1 MLMSFVNL
9 QARYRSSYVNKYAI
23 CKQVQ
28 AITLFILLEN
38 VNERFFLSFFYSI
51 LIFIFVRSYKKQCL
65 LFFIIWCFLIFLSHE
80 FCISLTHDLKNWHSI
95 LGWAV
100 KRSIKKMFGSLPCPI
115 RFFILFLN
123 TARTQ
128 LGKESYSLSFFRFW

>member
-38 VNERFFLSFFYSI
+38 VNERVFLSFFYSI
-51 LIFIFVRSYKKQCL
+51 LIFIFVRSYQKTMFAVFHHL
-65 LFFIIWCFLIFLSHE
+65 ICFLIFLSFVYRLHM
-80 FCISLTHDLKNWHSI
+80 ISKIDTK
-95 LGWAV
+95 
-100 KRSIKKMFGSLPCPI
+100 F
-115 RFFILFLN
+115 
-123 TARTQ
+123 
-128 LGKESYSLSFFRFW
+128 